1 MEKQYELQATTV
13 GDLVA
18 ESLEHEA
25 SLMPP
30 SHRENA
36 EILRQQAAN
45 FRANDKKVVHIW
57 RAAAS
62 KKA

>member
-18 ESLEHEA
+18 EGLEHEA
-25 SLMPP
+25 NLIPP
-30 SHRENA
+30 SYHESA

-45 FRANDKKVVHIW
+45 FRANSTKVIHIW
-57 RAAAS
+57 REVPA
-62 KKA
+62 K